1 MFRKKLA
8 PASIRRCAV
17 FLSLAGALALNVGS
31 AHAGLALEQSDD
43 GQAGLTG
50 LDGNGIGSGIESTS
64 IEPTNIE
71 PTSIEPNWVMNRPA
85 AAQVNKSVT
94 PAPKTATPDLSPGLT
109 GENWY
114 QGLQQGVDH
123 AFDLQDA
130 SSATDTHSP
139 QNTAVSPLDNG
150 AKPNAI
156 PSLPSFWSG
165 LTCCVALTIAGLFP
179 RVRRVLR

>member
-17 FLSLAGALALNVGS
+17 FLSLAGALALNVGT
-31 AHAGLALEQSDD
+31 AHAGLALRQSDD

-50 LDGNGIGSGIESTS
+50 FDGNRIGS
-64 IEPTNIE
+64 NL
-71 PTSIEPNWVMNRPA
+71 VMDHPA
-85 AAQVNKSVT
+85 AAEVGKSVT
-94 PAPKTATPDLSPGLT
+94 PVAKTGAPDVPPGLT
-109 GENWY
+109 GENWF
-114 QGLQQGVDH
+114 QGLQQSVDH

-130 SSATDTHSP
+130 SSATDIHRQST
-139 QNTAVSPLDNG
+139 TVSPLDNG